1 MKKNL
6 FFFLLAPMVACA
18 MEKAASG
25 EQTVPEGQPVPGAP
39 VVSRKNTPVVARKA
53 LRQSLLMRI
62 KDQEPT
68 EEREDKEG
76 DLKRIPS
83 DGELTRAKVGT
94 VYNKLSSGELK
105 LAKLTG
111 EPRHDSKK

>member
-6 FFFLLAPMVACA
+6 FFFLLVPVIACA

-25 EQTVPEGQPVPGAP
+25 EQTVPEGQPVTGMPG
-39 VVSRKNTPVVARKA
+39 VARKA

-62 KDQEPT
+62 KGQEPT
-68 EEREDKEG
+68 EEREGKEG
-76 DLKRIPS
+76 GLKRIPS